1 MSNGMSN
8 GTCSTCKHFDGVNQC
23 RRVIDKRGKGL
34 KVGFPDRGSCLYYK
48 PKGAENEKAKA

>member
-1 MSNGMSN
+1 MSN
-8 GTCSTCKHFDGVNQC
+8 GTCSTCKQFDGVNQC